1 MSQNKQENLQ
11 SHKPFVLW
19 FTGFSGAG
27 KSTIAEAV
35 TQRFMASGE
44 AVHVLDGDVVRKGLC
59 SDLSYTDTD
68 RNENIRRVAEV
79 AKLAL
84 DSGSIVLAALI
95 SPKQAQ
101 RQQARD
107 TFKKGEFIEVFIDTA
122 FEECEKRDIKGLYK
136 KARMGEIKNFTGID
150 SKYEIP
156 RESEIHIKTAQ
167 QTLEESV
174 NQIFEYLVSRHYLK
188 KTA

>member
-1 MSQNKQENLQ
+1 MSQNKQHNLQ
-11 SHKPFVLW
+11 FQKPFVLW

-35 TQRFMASGE
+35 TQRLMASGE

-136 KARMGEIKNFTGID
+136 KARLGEIKNFTGID

-156 RESEIHIKTAQ
+156 RESEIHIKTGQ

-174 NQIFEYLVSRHYLK
+174 NQIFDYLVSQHYLK
-188 KTA
+188 K